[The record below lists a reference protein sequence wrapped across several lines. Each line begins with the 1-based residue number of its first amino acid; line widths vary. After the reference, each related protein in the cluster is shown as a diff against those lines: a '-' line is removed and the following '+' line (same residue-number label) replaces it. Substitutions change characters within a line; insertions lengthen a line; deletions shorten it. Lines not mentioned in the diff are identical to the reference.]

1 MASTFET
8 LPAIKIERGYVLQ
21 KPQLNLAELS
31 VDFSLCSRSSQ
42 QTSNKKKLQQATLK
56 TMMEPQSEPLER
68 LLKNLRQMQNEA
80 LSTER
85 FADASDLQAPIMA
98 VLEQRQMVLDCRWRL
113 LQPPERMATQRQN
126 LSSSLQKDAGQS

>member
-42 QTSNKKKLQQATLK
+42 QTSNK
-56 TMMEPQSEPLER
+56 
-68 LLKNLRQMQNEA
+68 
-80 LSTER
+80 TELN
-85 FADASDLQAPIMA
+85 AVDA
-98 VLEQRQMVLDCRWRL
+98 VLFEKVA
-113 LQPPERMATQRQN
+113 EYIYIYIKIYT
-126 LSSSLQKDAGQS
+126 SSKHIALRHSMF